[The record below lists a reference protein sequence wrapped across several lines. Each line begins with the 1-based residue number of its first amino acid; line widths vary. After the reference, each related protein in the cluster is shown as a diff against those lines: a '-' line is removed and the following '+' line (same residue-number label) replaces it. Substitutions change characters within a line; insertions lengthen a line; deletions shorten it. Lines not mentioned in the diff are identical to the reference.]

1 MQASLKPLQL
11 DSQMA
16 NMKGGS
22 KPCQVEWAAG
32 AAGREATEQSS
43 STGSVKGIKKKWE
56 RVKQKFCFGF
66 LFCFFV

>member
-1 MQASLKPLQL
+1 MALRCSWMQVSLKLLQL

-22 KPCQVEWAAG
+22 KPCQVELAAG

-43 STGSVKGIKKKWE
+43 STGSVKEKSEKSGRE
-56 RVKQKFCFGF
+56 
-66 LFCFFV
+66 

>member
-1 MQASLKPLQL
+1 MQASLKLLQL

-22 KPCQVEWAAG
+22 KPRQVEWAAG

-43 STGSVKGIKKKWE
+43 STGSVKEKIRKSRRE
-56 RVKQKFCFGF
+56 
-66 LFCFFV
+66 

>member
-1 MQASLKPLQL
+1 MALRCWWMQASLKLLQL

-43 STGSVKGIKKKWE
+43 STGSVKEKSEKVGE
-56 RVKQKFCFGF
+56 S
-66 LFCFFV
+66 